1 MIQSAESGLKSD
13 AFRRMMRNFYNQ
25 KVQESKSLGSEDKLQ
40 LVEKMSTIN
49 SENRALQA
57 DINALQ
63 QSLRQREESLYESEQ
78 LINNLSLRVNY
89 FICEKFMDRVSTVYS
104 NVKFRNLNDGYDAII
119 DEANREYQQDE
130 QRGAFSD
137 DDI

>member
-1 MIQSAESGLKSD
+1 
-13 AFRRMMRNFYNQ
+13 MRNFYNQ
-25 KVQESKSLGSEDKLQ
+25 KVQESKSLGSEDKLK

-119 DEANREYQQDE
+119 D
-130 QRGAFSD
+130 
-137 DDI
+137 